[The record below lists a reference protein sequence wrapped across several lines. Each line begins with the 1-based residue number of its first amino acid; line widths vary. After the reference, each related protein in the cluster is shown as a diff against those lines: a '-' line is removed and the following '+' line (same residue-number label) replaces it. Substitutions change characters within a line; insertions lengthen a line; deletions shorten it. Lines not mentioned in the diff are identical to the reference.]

1 MRKGLLNPG
10 PRFMFYISVIARGR
24 YIVSPGMFRL
34 MAETGIGTMLIMVS
48 PAMMA
53 VTFLHQVPLKSPLS
67 GR

>member
-10 PRFMFYISVIARGR
+10 LRFMFYISVIARGP
-24 YIVSPGMFRL
+24 YIGSPGKFRL
-34 MAETGIGTMLIMVS
+34 MAGAGIGAMLIIVS

-53 VTFLHQVPLKSPLS
+53 VTFLLQAPLKSPLS